1 MFILIAGVNVR
12 NDYFVNRIAGIAG
25 YAGRSV
31 EFIDET
37 TRKIDLLNDQERKKA
52 DVNDADIF
60 LIKSS
65 AHYGRFFR
73 FQYSH
78 HNAPMMALFYCL

>member
-1 MFILIAGVNVR
+1 MFVLIAGVNVR

-31 EFIDET
+31 EFINET

-60 LIKSS
+60 LMLKAFVEIGFEISLHK
-65 AHYGRFFR
+65 
-73 FQYSH
+73 
-78 HNAPMMALFYCL
+78 

>member
-60 LIKSS
+60 LMLKAVVEMGFEISLHK
-65 AHYGRFFR
+65 
-73 FQYSH
+73 
-78 HNAPMMALFYCL
+78 

>member
-1 MFILIAGVNVR
+1 MFVLIAGVNVS

-31 EFIDET
+31 EFINET

-60 LIKSS
+60 LMLKAFVEIGFEISLHK
-65 AHYGRFFR
+65 
-73 FQYSH
+73 
-78 HNAPMMALFYCL
+78 

>member
-1 MFILIAGVNVR
+1 MFVLIAGVNVR

-31 EFIDET
+31 EFINET

-52 DVNDADIF
+52 DVNDGDAANL
-60 LIKSS
+60 LI
-65 AHYGRFFR
+65 
-73 FQYSH
+73 
-78 HNAPMMALFYCL
+78 

>member
-31 EFIDET
+31 EFINET

-60 LIKSS
+60 LMLKAFVEMGFEISLHK
-65 AHYGRFFR
+65 
-73 FQYSH
+73 
-78 HNAPMMALFYCL
+78 

>member
-25 YAGRSV
+25 IAGRSV

-60 LIKSS
+60 LMLKAFVEMGFEISLHK
-65 AHYGRFFR
+65 
-73 FQYSH
+73 
-78 HNAPMMALFYCL
+78 

>member
-37 TRKIDLLNDQERKKA
+37 TRKIDLLNDQSG
-52 DVNDADIF
+52 
-60 LIKSS
+60 KS
-65 AHYGRFFR
+65 RR
-73 FQYSH
+73 E
-78 HNAPMMALFYCL
+78 